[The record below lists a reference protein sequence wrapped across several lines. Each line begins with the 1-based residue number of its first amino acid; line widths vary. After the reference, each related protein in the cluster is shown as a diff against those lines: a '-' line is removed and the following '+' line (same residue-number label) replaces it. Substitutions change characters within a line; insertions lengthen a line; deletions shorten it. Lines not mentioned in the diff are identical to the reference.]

1 MEQNKD
7 NNQIFLLHGAM
18 VVVATTAALGGG
30 WLPNFGAP
38 KRVEPS
44 DKPKMNVTKGSTF
57 LTVLCFTGEAM
68 SRFIA
73 WMMKSMLS

>member
-1 MEQNKD
+1 MEQNND

-44 DKPKMNVTKGSTF
+44 FTEDECNQRVDFPDGS
-57 LTVLCFTGEAM
+57 LLH
-68 SRFIA
+68 R
-73 WMMKSMLS
+73 